1 MNLNINLKELSFLV
15 YGLGTT
21 GKSVV
26 NFFRKNNIKNYYVWD
41 DFDKNLYKK
50 KRPKNLKKIFNEV
63 SYIVLSP
70 GVNLRQAKNKKN
82 LVKYK
87 KKIITDIDLIFLLK
101 KFFKSVVVTG
111 TNGKS
116 TTCQIINFMLK
127 NNGYKTL
134 LGGNIGVPVLNLK
147 MNKNHLLVIEASSFQ
162 LAHSK
167 FITPDYAILLNITND
182 HIDWHGSM
190 RNYINSKLKIFKSQK
205 KSQFAIVNKK
215 FKLLFKKRGFEG
227 KLITPNFL
235 KFRKVKPK
243 LKNDYLSSEINEENM
258 SNVFALS
265 KIFNI
270 SERSFLNSLNKFVG
284 LPHRYEIFLKKNNY
298 TFINDSKAT
307 SFQASKYALKNT
319 KNVYWILGGLPKKN
333 DKIILGGLQKNIIK
347 SYIIGKNVNF
357 FKKQIKNKIKFVV
370 SKTLKNSIIQIFKDI
385 KSHKIR
391 NSSVLLSPSS
401 ASYDQFL
408 NFERRGDEFK
418 RLCKFYAREY
428 F

>member
-1 MNLNINLKELSFLV
+1 
-15 YGLGTT
+15 
-21 GKSVV
+21 
-26 NFFRKNNIKNYYVWD
+26 
-41 DFDKNLYKK
+41 
-50 KRPKNLKKIFNEV
+50 
-63 SYIVLSP
+63 
-70 GVNLRQAKNKKN
+70 
-82 LVKYK
+82 
-87 KKIITDIDLIFLLK
+87 
-101 KFFKSVVVTG
+101 
-111 TNGKS
+111 
-116 TTCQIINFMLK
+116 
-127 NNGYKTL
+127 
-134 LGGNIGVPVLNLK
+134 
-147 MNKNHLLVIEASSFQ
+147 MNKNNLLVIEASSFQ

-167 FITPDYAILLNITND
+167 FITPDYAILLNISND

-190 RNYINSKLKIFKSQK
+190 RNYVNSKLKIFKSQK

-215 FKLLFKKRGFEG
+215 FKLHFKKRGFEA
-227 KLITPNFL
+227 KLITPNFF
-235 KFRKVKPK
+235 KYRKVKPK

-265 KIFNI
+265 KMFNI

-284 LPHRYEIFLKKNNY
+284 LPHRYEIFLKRNNC